1 MDIGVLETGILRV
14 KYAALSVGTEL
25 YYTSTTV
32 KAWVQEEHDL
42 ARGQSRM
49 WALGRSPVLG

>member
-25 YYTSTTV
+25 CYTWTTV
-32 KAWVQEEHDL
+32 RAWVQEEHDL
-42 ARGQSRM
+42 ARGQFRM
-49 WALGRSPVLG
+49 CAFGRSPVLG